1 MIEEKDVILRE
12 VQQITELLKVLIRK
26 VNDFESNNEA
36 SSIEEIN
43 VKLKNHFKFSIQ
55 ELSEMP
61 TENFILVVK
70 NWNEVHHE
78 KMIMLL
84 YLLITKSTE
93 TIIPIDKEALIEK
106 TLLLIT
112 LLDEKSKTYSIER
125 VQLKNTLQQWS

>member
-1 MIEEKDVILRE
+1 
-12 VQQITELLKVLIRK
+12 
-26 VNDFESNNEA
+26 
-36 SSIEEIN
+36 
-43 VKLKNHFKFSIQ
+43 
-55 ELSEMP
+55 MP

>member
-12 VQQITELLKVLIRK
+12 VQQLNELLKVLIRK

-112 LLDEKSKTYSIER
+112 LLDEKCKTYSIER

>member
-12 VQQITELLKVLIRK
+12 VQQLNELLKVLIRK

>member
-1 MIEEKDVILRE
+1 MIEEKDAILRE
-12 VQQITELLKVLIRK
+12 VQQLTELLKVLIRK
-26 VNDFESNNEA
+26 VNDFESNNEV

-84 YLLITKSTE
+84 YLLITNSTE
-93 TIIPIDKEALIEK
+93 TIVPIDKEALTEK

-112 LLDEKSKTYSIER
+112 LLDKKSKTYSIER

>member
-12 VQQITELLKVLIRK
+12 VQQLTELLKVLIRK

-106 TLLLIT
+106 TLLLLT

>member
-1 MIEEKDVILRE
+1 LIEEKNVILRE
-12 VQQITELLKVLIRK
+12 AQQITELLKVLIRK

>member
-112 LLDEKSKTYSIER
+112 LLDEESKTYSIER

>member
-12 VQQITELLKVLIRK
+12 VQQLTELLKVLIRK

>member
-12 VQQITELLKVLIRK
+12 VQQLTELLKVLIRK

-61 TENFILVVK
+61 TENFILVIK

>member
-12 VQQITELLKVLIRK
+12 AQQITELLKVLIRK

-112 LLDEKSKTYSIER
+112 LLDEESKTYSIER

>member
-12 VQQITELLKVLIRK
+12 VQRLTELLKVLIRK
-26 VNDFESNNEA
+26 VNDFESDNEA

-43 VKLKNHFKFSIQ
+43 IKLKNHFKFSIQ

-70 NWNEVHHE
+70 DWNEVHHE

-84 YLLITKSTE
+84 HLLITKSTE
-93 TIIPIDKEALIEK
+93 TNILIDKEALIEK

-112 LLDEKSKTYSIER
+112 LLDEKSKTYSLER
-125 VQLKNTLQQWS
+125 VQLKNTLQQYI

>member
-12 VQQITELLKVLIRK
+12 VQQLTELLKVLIRK

-84 YLLITKSTE
+84 YLLITNSTE
-93 TIIPIDKEALIEK
+93 TIIPIDKEALTEK

>member
-55 ELSEMP
+55 
-61 TENFILVVK
+61 
-70 NWNEVHHE
+70 
-78 KMIMLL
+78 
-84 YLLITKSTE
+84 
-93 TIIPIDKEALIEK
+93 
-106 TLLLIT
+106 
-112 LLDEKSKTYSIER
+112 
-125 VQLKNTLQQWS
+125 